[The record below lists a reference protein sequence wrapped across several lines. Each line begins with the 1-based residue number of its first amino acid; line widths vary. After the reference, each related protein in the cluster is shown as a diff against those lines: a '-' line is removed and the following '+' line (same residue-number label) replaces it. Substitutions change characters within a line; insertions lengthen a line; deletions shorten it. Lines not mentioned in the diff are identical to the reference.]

1 MLMKDRVEVV
11 LKKPSEKDGRKSFSI
26 LKKTIKP
33 DGAARYERVAPDGL
47 EAINASFK
55 AGHQDLEAST
65 IQVREII
72 ARLYKAEGRFEKGV
86 VHHSENLAILDRYW
100 KHEYGDRNL
109 VDEDAAYN
117 ELRRA
122 VEAVGNFSLNSASKE
137 ELQAEV
143 NSRFSGNKQRRRA
156 AKLNL
161 LLKFIGR
168 NIKPRRAKKEFHTVR
183 YLTPEEFATVLP
195 HIKDEPFKALRSI
208 AFTSGMRAGEIFA
221 LNESD

>member
-1 MLMKDRVEVV
+1 MLMKDRVEFV

-26 LKKTIKP
+26 LQKTIKP
-33 DGAARYERVAPDGL
+33 NGTARYERVDPDGL

-65 IQVREII
+65 IQVKEII

-100 KHEYGDRNL
+100 KHEYGDRDL
-109 VDEDAAYN
+109 VDEDTAYN

-122 VEAVGNFSLNSASKE
+122 VESVGNLSLNSASKE

-143 NSRFSGNKQRRRA
+143 NSRFWGTNSEDGPLSSTCCLNSSEETSSFAERKRNSTRSG
-156 AKLNL
+156 
-161 LLKFIGR
+161 
-168 NIKPRRAKKEFHTVR
+168 T
-183 YLTPEEFATVLP
+183 
-195 HIKDEPFKALRSI
+195 
-208 AFTSGMRAGEIFA
+208 
-221 LNESD
+221 